1 MKLTVK
7 IQGKVHKSM
16 AQKSR
21 RDSRTKFWS
30 FESKS
35 ISNECSEWR
44 KVNLNS
50 AESRAVIHFALH
62 NHRKDQELV
71 VRGASGIKG

>member
-7 IQGKVHKSM
+7 IQRKVHKSM
-16 AQKSR
+16 GQKSR
-21 RDSRTKFWS
+21 RNSRTKFWS

-44 KVNLNS
+44 KVNLKS
-50 AESRAVIHFALH
+50 TVKTAE
-62 NHRKDQELV
+62 Q
-71 VRGASGIKG
+71 